1 MFLWGL
7 LVGFFFPSKRK
18 FLILVP
24 RPFSRGINLRDN
36 FKLLGL
42 DYTKFCC
49 FLLHY
54 QLSRLNSLF
63 NVEILHIEINIVQE
77 Y

>member
-1 MFLWGL
+1 MGITGRFFL
-7 LVGFFFPSKRK
+7 PSKRK

-24 RPFSRGINLRDN
+24 HPFSRGINLRDN

-54 QLSRLNSLF
+54 QG
-63 NVEILHIEINIVQE
+63 
-77 Y
+77 